1 MKNNYNSC
9 SIITVNYNSFLY
21 TKNLIKNLEYISTKN
36 FNLFIIDN
44 FSDDN
49 SYQKIFNLLKF
60 SSKNIFFLEDS
71 KILES
76 FKKNNIFLIRL
87 KSNYGY
93 SAAVNIPLNIN
104 DKIYL
109 SKFFWIINNDVEIE
123 VKTLD
128 ILKKEYIPNSITT
141 PMVYDLN
148 NKNNIQSLGCTVNS
162 LLLTTKNLKNLNN
175 FNKIDYISGVS
186 LFFDKNVLRI
196 NGNLPEKYFMYYED
210 VDWCKKA
217 TSNDIKLLINTN
229 TKIFHKKNKNIDFK
243 LKFTSILNR
252 LRFCLKFY
260 PYKIPSVFIYSMFGL
275 IYHFIKYLLN
285 LKNVK

>member
-1 MKNNYNSC
+1 MINNHNSC

-21 TKNLIKNLEYISTKN
+21 TKNLIKNLENISTKN
-36 FNLFIIDN
+36 FSLFIIDN
-44 FSDDN
+44 FSNDN
-49 SYQKIFNLLKF
+49 SYQKIFKLLKF
-60 SSKNIFFLEDS
+60 SSKNTFFLEDN

-76 FKKNNIFLIRL
+76 FNKNNIFLIRL

-93 SAAVNIPLNIN
+93 SAAVNIPLNISDETHLN
-104 DKIYL
+104 
-109 SKFFWIINNDVEIE
+109 KFFWIINNDIEIE
-123 VKTLD
+123 IDTLE

-175 FNKIDYISGVS
+175 SNKIDFISGVS
-186 LFFDKNVLRI
+186 LFFDKNVFRI

-217 TSNDIKLLINTN
+217 TNNDIKLIINTN

-243 LKFTSILNR
+243 LKLISILNR

-260 PYKIPSVFIYSMFGL
+260 VYKIPLVFIYSVFGL

-285 LKNVK
+285 LKNVR

>member
-93 SAAVNIPLNIN
+93 SAAVNIPLNMN

-123 VKTLD
+123 VNTLD

-217 TSNDIKLLINTN
+217 PSNDIKLLINTN

-252 LRFCLKFY
+252 LRF
-260 PYKIPSVFIYSMFGL
+260 
-275 IYHFIKYLLN
+275 
-285 LKNVK
+285 

>member
-1 MKNNYNSC
+1 MINNHNSC

-21 TKNLIKNLEYISTKN
+21 TKNLIKNFETISTKN

-49 SYQKIFNLLKF
+49 SYQKIFKLLKF
-60 SSKNIFFLEDS
+60 SSKNTFFFDDN

-76 FKKNNIFLIRL
+76 FNKNNIFLIRL

-93 SAAVNIPLNIN
+93 SAAVNIPLNLRSET
-104 DKIYL
+104 YL
-109 SKFFWIINNDVEIE
+109 SRFFWIVNNDIKIEID
-123 VKTLD
+123 TLE
-128 ILKKEYIPNSITT
+128 ILKKEYISNSITT
-141 PMVYDLN
+141 PMVYDLD

-217 TSNDIKLLINTN
+217 TNNGIKLIINTN
-229 TKIFHKKNKNIDFK
+229 TKIFHRKKENVGFK

-252 LRFCLKFY
+252 LRFCAKY
-260 PYKIPSVFIYSMFGL
+260 YAYKIPLVFTYSVFGL
-275 IYHFIKYLLN
+275 IFHFTKYLYN

>member
-1 MKNNYNSC
+1 MINNHNSC

-21 TKNLIKNLEYISTKN
+21 TKNLIKNFENVSTKN

-49 SYQKIFNLLKF
+49 SYQKIFKLLKF
-60 SSKNIFFLEDS
+60 SSKNTFFFEDN

-76 FKKNNIFLIRL
+76 FNKNNIFLIRL

-93 SAAVNIPLNIN
+93 SAAVNIPLNLIRET
-104 DKIYL
+104 YL
-109 SKFFWIINNDVEIE
+109 SKYFWIINNDVKIEID
-123 VKTLD
+123 TLE

-141 PMVYDLN
+141 PMVYDLD
-148 NKNNIQSLGCTVNS
+148 NKNNIQSLGCKVNS
-162 LLLTTKNLKNLNN
+162 VLLTTKNLKNLNN
-175 FNKIDYISGVS
+175 INKIDYISGVS

-217 TSNDIKLLINTN
+217 TNNGIKLIINTN
-229 TKIFHKKNKNIDFK
+229 TKIFHRKKENIGFK
-243 LKFTSILNR
+243 LKFNSILNR
-252 LRFCLKFY
+252 LRFCTKY
-260 PYKIPSVFIYSMFGL
+260 YAYKIPIVFIYSAFGL
-275 IYHFIKYLLN
+275 IYHFTKYLYN

>member
-1 MKNNYNSC
+1 
-9 SIITVNYNSFLY
+9 
-21 TKNLIKNLEYISTKN
+21 
-36 FNLFIIDN
+36 
-44 FSDDN
+44 
-49 SYQKIFNLLKF
+49 
-60 SSKNIFFLEDS
+60 
-71 KILES
+71 
-76 FKKNNIFLIRL
+76 
-87 KSNYGY
+87 
-93 SAAVNIPLNIN
+93 
-104 DKIYL
+104 
-109 SKFFWIINNDVEIE
+109 
-123 VKTLD
+123 
-128 ILKKEYIPNSITT
+128 
-141 PMVYDLN
+141 MVYDLN

>member
-60 SSKNIFFLEDS
+60 SSKNIFFLEDN

-93 SAAVNIPLNIN
+93 SAAVNIPLNMN

-123 VKTLD
+123 VNTLD

-148 NKNNIQSLGCTVNS
+148 
-162 LLLTTKNLKNLNN
+162 
-175 FNKIDYISGVS
+175 KIEV
-186 LFFDKNVLRI
+186 LF
-196 NGNLPEKYFMYYED
+196 
-210 VDWCKKA
+210 
-217 TSNDIKLLINTN
+217 
-229 TKIFHKKNKNIDFK
+229 
-243 LKFTSILNR
+243 
-252 LRFCLKFY
+252 
-260 PYKIPSVFIYSMFGL
+260 
-275 IYHFIKYLLN
+275 
-285 LKNVK
+285 